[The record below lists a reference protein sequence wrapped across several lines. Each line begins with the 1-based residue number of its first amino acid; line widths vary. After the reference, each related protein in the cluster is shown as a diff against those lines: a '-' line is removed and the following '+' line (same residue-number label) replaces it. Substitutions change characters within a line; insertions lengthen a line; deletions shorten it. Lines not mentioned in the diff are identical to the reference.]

1 MAVEEIR
8 FGLSVALATPFRA
21 DGSLDGERLT
31 EHALWCLDQGCQSV
45 TAFGTTGEG
54 PSLSL
59 AERTSVLDDL
69 AGVGVTGQ
77 RLVVAVITNAVGD
90 AIEQTR
96 QAYAR
101 GAQNVLLAPPFYF
114 KPVTEDGILDW
125 YRAVAGGL
133 GAEARGILL
142 YNIPSLTGTC
152 LTVDLISR
160 LRSALGPAI
169 AGVKDSSCD
178 WSYTEPLLRAHG
190 DLAILVGEERSLAAA
205 VRLGGAGSICGLAN
219 IFPLAVAGLLEGR
232 DDPFVDGLA
241 RMIDGHP
248 VVPAIK
254 TLLASETGN
263 EAWDHVR
270 APLEP
275 LPPDEGQAL
284 VKGLQA
290 LKRNRLA

>member
-1 MAVEEIR
+1 VGDAPG

-21 DGSLDGERLT
+21 DGSLDRERLT
-31 EHALWCLDQGCQSV
+31 GHALCCLDQGCHSV
-45 TAFGTTGEG
+45 TLFGTTGEG
-54 PSLSL
+54 PSISL
-59 AERTSVLDDL
+59 AERAAVLADL
-69 AGVGVTGQ
+69 EGAGVSGQ
-77 RLVVAVITNAVGD
+77 RLVVAVITNAVDD
-90 AIEQTR
+90 AVAQTH

-101 GAQNVLLAPPFYF
+101 GAGHVLLVPPFYF
-114 KPVTEDGILDW
+114 KPVTEDGIVDW
-125 YRAVAGGL
+125 YGAVAGAL

-160 LRSALGPAI
+160 LRSALGSAI

-178 WSYTEPLLRAHG
+178 WSYTEPLLQAHG
-190 DLAILVGEERSLAAA
+190 DLAILVGDERSLAAA

-219 IFPLAVAGLLEGR
+219 IFPRAVAGLVEGR
-232 DDPFVDGLA
+232 DDPFVDGVAKL
-241 RMIDGHP
+241 IDRHP

-263 EAWDHVR
+263 EAWNNVR

-275 LPPDEGQAL
+275 LSPDEGQAL
-284 VKGLQA
+284 VEGLQV
-290 LKRNRLA
+290 LKQNRVA